1 MISYSSFIEQYVNVT
16 RMPTHVSK
24 TKLIAAFAA
33 IYLIWGS
40 TYLGIKYA
48 LESIPPFMIGAV
60 RFLVAGALLFVW
72 ASLRNGGATT
82 RKQWRHA
89 FLLGLFLLG
98 AGNGCVVWAMQRI
111 PSGITALIV
120 AIVPLLV
127 VVIEAVRPHGKRP
140 SRAAW
145 IGVIIGLGGMA
156 LLIGPSAFLG
166 AGDVDPLAA
175 LVLLMGSISWSAATV
190 FGKRATVP
198 SAPLLASAMQLITGG
213 ICLALLSVLSGEL
226 ARVGQ
231 HVSLKSVLAM
241 SYLVVFG
248 SVVAYSAY
256 SWLLRVAQPAKI
268 STYAYVNP
276 VVAMLLGWGFAGEKM
291 SGRVLIAAVIVLAGV
306 VLITRQNA
314 GSSA

>member
-1 MISYSSFIEQYVNVT
+1 
-16 RMPTHVSK
+16 MPTHVSK

-33 IYLIWGS
+33 IYVIWGS

-48 LESIPPFMIGAV
+48 LESIPPFMIGAT
-60 RFLVAGALLFVW
+60 RFLVAGALLFAW
-72 ASLRNGGATT
+72 ASLRSGGATT
-82 RKQWRHA
+82 VKQWRHA

-127 VVIEAVRPHGKRP
+127 VIIEAVRPHGKRP

-145 IGVIIGLGGMA
+145 IGVIVGFAGMG

-175 LVLLMGSISWSAATV
+175 FVLLVGSISWSAATV
-190 FGKRATVP
+190 FGKRAAVP

-226 ARVGQ
+226 GRVDLQ
-231 HVSLKSVLAM
+231 NLSLKSTLAM